1 MSMIFYIKIFKTQ
14 NIGLY
19 IFDIFVK
26 IEVSDMSV
34 ITDNYY
40 YLLFI
45 YLISKQ
51 YGVQSS
57 RVLREAAVKPSIW
70 NLHATTHWGSL

>member
-1 MSMIFYIKIFKTQ
+1 MTQ

-26 IEVSDMSV
+26 IKVSDMSV
-34 ITDNYY
+34 ITDYYY

-45 YLISKQ
+45 YLIFKTVRST
-51 YGVQSS
+51 V
-57 RVLREAAVKPSIW
+57 V
-70 NLHATTHWGSL
+70 